1 MNTGPRNLILISA
14 VSILMGIAFATGLT
28 WPGSADSEPAVKEG
42 AKGSVQ
48 KWAKVSVDLPASQ
61 ISFPPGN
68 GSVIANAYCLICH
81 SAGMVLRQPPLTQDE
96 WTVEINK
103 MRNAFGAPLPADQV
117 EALAKYLRSING
129 LQSQKG
135 PTAVDGQAS

>member
-1 MNTGPRNLILISA
+1 MNTTLRNLVLISA
-14 VSILMGIAFATGLT
+14 GPILLGITLAAGLA
-28 WPGSADSEPAVKEG
+28 WPRTVNSEPAAKEA
-42 AKGSVQ
+42 AKGPIQ
-48 KWAKVSVDLPASQ
+48 KWTKVSVELPASQ
-61 ISFPPGN
+61 VSFPPGD

-117 EALAKYLRSING
+117 EALAKYLRGING
-129 LQSQKG
+129 QSSKG
-135 PTAVDGQAS
+135 PSAVDGQAS